1 MAKRAEYYEN
11 MDKEANEKLESATI
25 KEAEYQK
32 HMEELEAELDAKRK
46 EAAKQADTMIQQS
59 VNQAKEQAAK
69 VMSDA
74 KAAAMQER
82 TKILDGAEQE
92 IVQMAIGVCNRKDS
106 CRQCI
111 RAVPDA
117 AERST
122 EDANSTI
129 QNLNLKQHCAVRFC
143 RTSFEKKD
151 SLIFLKRNIR
161 LKLN

>member
-1 MAKRAEYYEN
+1 MNIPLNIDWQQIVLHLMNFAILAGGLYFLLYNPVKKFMAKRAEYYEN
-11 MDKEANEKLESATI
+11 MDKEANEKLESAPI

-46 EAAKQADTMIQQS
+46 EAAKQADAMIQQS

-92 IVQMAIGVCNRKDS
+92 IVQMAMDATEKILADNAYE
-106 CRQCI
+106 QFLN
-111 RAVPDA
+111 A

-122 EDANSTI
+122 KDAN
-129 QNLNLKQHCAVRFC
+129 
-143 RTSFEKKD
+143 
-151 SLIFLKRNIR
+151 
-161 LKLN
+161 

>member
-1 MAKRAEYYEN
+1 MNIPLNIDWQQIVLHLMNFAILAGGLYFLLYNPVKKFMAKRAEYYEN

-82 TKILDGAEQE
+82 TKNSGWRRTGNRSDGN
-92 IVQMAIGVCNRKDS
+92 GCNRKDS

-111 RAVPDA
+111 TERAA
-117 AERST
+117 
-122 EDANSTI
+122 
-129 QNLNLKQHCAVRFC
+129 
-143 RTSFEKKD
+143 
-151 SLIFLKRNIR
+151 
-161 LKLN
+161 

>member
-1 MAKRAEYYEN
+1 MNIPLNIDWQQIVLHLMNFAILAGGLYFLLYNPVKKFMAKRAEYYEN

-32 HMEELEAELDAKRK
+32 HMEAELDAKRK

-59 VNQAKEQAAK
+59 VNLAKEQAAK

-92 IVQMAIGVCNRKDS
+92 IVQMAMDATEKILADNAYE
-106 CRQCI
+106 QFLN
-111 RAVPDA
+111 A

-122 EDANSTI
+122 EDAN
-129 QNLNLKQHCAVRFC
+129 
-143 RTSFEKKD
+143 
-151 SLIFLKRNIR
+151 
-161 LKLN
+161 